1 MSAAAL
7 SEIVTEIITQ
17 AKNFGATLAGIT
29 SVASLYDARSYKA
42 SGYQPNLP
50 ENLKS
55 VLVLALAH
63 PQSDP
68 EMDWWDTETGLSPGT
83 QSLIEVTQKLKP
95 WLQETYN
102 MQTRSPGYIEDVGPN
117 IFAKE
122 VAVRAGLGT
131 IGRNNLLVTPQFG
144 SRVRLATILLDIELP
159 PTGPIDFDPC
169 ATCDMR
175 CRRACPQR
183 AFESGSYTR
192 ASCKIQIQR
201 SNEDT
206 VTLETAK
213 YGATPRTV
221 IKYCRNC
228 ELACPVGNETR

>member
-1 MSAAAL
+1 M
-7 SEIVTEIITQ
+7 
-17 AKNFGATLAGIT
+17 
-29 SVASLYDARSYKA
+29 
-42 SGYQPNLP
+42 
-50 ENLKS
+50 
-55 VLVLALAH
+55 LVLALAH

-95 WLQETYN
+95 WLQETYT

-122 VAVRAGLGT
+122 AAVRAGLGT

-144 SRVRLATILLDIELP
+144 SRIRLATILLDIELP